1 MSKIKDAMTPGTDL
15 AANKTAIDFLSAAA
29 EKEAAFDRLLK
40 FNKGV
45 YESGG
50 EEVPLDSQFLAH
62 IATRV
67 KCWIKFVDGAIADK
81 KVYHVARGEEPPER
95 EELDARDETTWP
107 KDKNGKRLD
116 PWVLQNQFP
125 LEDLDSGEILIFVT
139 PSVGGSIAVGDLTK
153 AYVTHVKNGHVG
165 QPIVSLQTK
174 MMPTSD
180 YGDIPRPAFR
190 IVRWDDAATDVP
202 VVAETSVAPKKVHSK
217 AEVDDDMA
225 DEIPF

>member
-1 MSKIKDAMTPGTDL
+1 MSGTPLAGYAVLYRGGNARNDNMSKVKDAMTPGTDL
-15 AANKTAIDFLSAAA
+15 APKKTAIDFLSAAA

-40 FNKGV
+40 FKQGV

-95 EELDARDETTWP
+95 EELDDLDKATWP
-107 KDKNGKRLD
+107 RDKNGRPLD
-116 PWVLQNQFP
+116 PWVLQDQFP
-125 LEDLDSGEILIFVT
+125 LEDLNSGEILIFT
-139 PSVGGSIAVGDLTK
+139 TSSVGGSIAIGDLTK

-165 QPIVSLQTK
+165 QPIVKLQTK

-180 YGDIPRPAFR
+180 YGDSPEAGISHCSMGRHGGP
-190 IVRWDDAATDVP
+190 
-202 VVAETSVAPKKVHSK
+202 
-217 AEVDDDMA
+217 
-225 DEIPF
+225 